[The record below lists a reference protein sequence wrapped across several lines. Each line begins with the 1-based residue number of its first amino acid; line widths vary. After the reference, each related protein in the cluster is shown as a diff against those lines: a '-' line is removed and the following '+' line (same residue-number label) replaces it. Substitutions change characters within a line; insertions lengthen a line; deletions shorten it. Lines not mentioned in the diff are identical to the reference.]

1 MVKVNSRTIQRLL
14 QGHGQF
20 IREADEAR
28 RYYSNVNRI
37 KQDNSVLQRQ
47 AETEQALGNPL
58 HLADNRISHSWHN
71 LLVTQKVSYALSY
84 PPVFDVGNKTA
95 NERIAEILG
104 DQYTATAMQL
114 GIDASNT
121 SVGWLHYWRGT
132 DGRFRY
138 HTVDPE
144 QIVPVFSGTLESDLV
159 GVLRCYTMLDPQSG
173 QTVQV
178 CEYWDDTTCR
188 FYRQNGVSGNYTY
201 FDYPEVGQELRH
213 GLGAVPFIPF
223 YNNADRRGDL
233 PLYRDL
239 IDAYDK
245 VVSGFAN
252 DMEDVQEVIFV
263 IKNYGGT
270 DKTEFMSDLKKS
282 KLIKVEGD
290 GGVDTIRAEIPFEA
304 RNAFSKE
311 PAVRF
316 SFPAW
321 ALTRI
326 RRISEI
332 RPVWRSS
339 TCTACL
345 S

>member
-37 KQDNSVLQRQ
+37 KKDNSVLQRQ

-159 GVLRCYTMLDPQSG
+159 GVLRCYTMLDPTSG

-201 FDYPEVGQELRH
+201 FEYPEVGQELRH

-223 YNNADRRGDL
+223 YNNADRRAIC
-233 PLYRDL
+233 R
-239 IDAYDK
+239 
-245 VVSGFAN
+245 
-252 DMEDVQEVIFV
+252 
-263 IKNYGGT
+263 
-270 DKTEFMSDLKKS
+270 
-282 KLIKVEGD
+282 
-290 GGVDTIRAEIPFEA
+290 
-304 RNAFSKE
+304 
-311 PAVRF
+311 
-316 SFPAW
+316 
-321 ALTRI
+321 
-326 RRISEI
+326 
-332 RPVWRSS
+332 
-339 TCTACL
+339 CTAT
-345 S
+345 

>member
-20 IREADEAR
+20 IRAADEAR

-95 NERIAEILG
+95 NERIAEIFG

-121 SVGWLHYWRGT
+121 SVGWLHYWRSA

-201 FDYPEVGQELRH
+201 FEYPEVGQELRH

-270 DKTEFMSDLKKS
+270 DKTEFMRLPGAGAKRKRHQGFPSSLDSNLSFIATLAAGTAAPSLHRRTALRK
-282 KLIKVEGD
+282 GN
-290 GGVDTIRAEIPFEA
+290 GY
-304 RNAFSKE
+304 
-311 PAVRF
+311 RF
-316 SFPAW
+316 SW
-321 ALTRI
+321 VQRQGRLRQ
-326 RRISEI
+326 
-332 RPVWRSS
+332 V
-339 TCTACL
+339 
-345 S
+345 